1 MNKNFDFSAEMN
13 EAQVP
18 AMSPEKDFLAEE
30 KRLLEENAQ
39 RIVNLNKSIDL
50 VFDDLNDLTKF
61 LKVYNLSIK
70 QSTIAQAEKFGDAIL
85 ERFAQRIDAR
95 CAETEQR
102 IAKAENFICISPIT
116 FYILI
121 VLLLAFFSF
130 FIIMIMENA
139 EILHSGLVWKTIA
152 YCGLITAVG
161 IGMVILLAKYLG
173 RRN

>member
-1 MNKNFDFSAEMN
+1 M
-13 EAQVP
+13 
-18 AMSPEKDFLAEE
+18 LA
-30 KRLLEENAQ
+30 KLIFYSLLTQ
-39 RIVNLNKSIDL
+39 FNLHPL
-50 VFDDLNDLTKF
+50 
-61 LKVYNLSIK
+61 
-70 QSTIAQAEKFGDAIL
+70 
-85 ERFAQRIDAR
+85 
-95 CAETEQR
+95 
-102 IAKAENFICISPIT
+102 CISPIT

-173 RRN
+173 RRK

>member
-85 ERFAQRIDAR
+85 ERFAQWIDAR

-102 IAKAENFICISPIT
+102 IAKAENFICISPR
-116 FYILI
+116 
-121 VLLLAFFSF
+121 
-130 FIIMIMENA
+130 M
-139 EILHSGLVWKTIA
+139 
-152 YCGLITAVG
+152 
-161 IGMVILLAKYLG
+161 
-173 RRN
+173 

>member
-1 MNKNFDFSAEMN
+1 MLRF
-13 EAQVP
+13 
-18 AMSPEKDFLAEE
+18 
-30 KRLLEENAQ
+30 RH
-39 RIVNLNKSIDL
+39 
-50 VFDDLNDLTKF
+50 DLTMF
-61 LKVYNLSIK
+61 LKVYDLRIK
-70 QSTIAQAEKFGDAIL
+70 QSTMAQAEKFGDAIL

-95 CAETEQR
+95 CAEAEQR

-161 IGMVILLAKYLG
+161 IGMVFLLARYWGGGNK
-173 RRN
+173 